1 MEEAR
6 WTSNDNIGGGQPVP
20 NKPYLKLTTRV
31 NLVAENGWIILS
43 KGVVPIGSSV
53 TIRAK
58 VRPHTSSF
66 TRSLTHPIRDAIFT
80 LTSWMLCEAVTYQR
94 DMCVMLRFF

>member
-1 MEEAR
+1 MAYRIVDNSFLRVYLMEEAR
-6 WTSNDNIGGGQPVP
+6 WTTNDNIAGGQPVP

-31 NLVAENGWIILS
+31 NLVAENGWIVLN

-66 TRSLTHPIRDAIFT
+66 P
-80 LTSWMLCEAVTYQR
+80 VP
-94 DMCVMLRFF
+94 